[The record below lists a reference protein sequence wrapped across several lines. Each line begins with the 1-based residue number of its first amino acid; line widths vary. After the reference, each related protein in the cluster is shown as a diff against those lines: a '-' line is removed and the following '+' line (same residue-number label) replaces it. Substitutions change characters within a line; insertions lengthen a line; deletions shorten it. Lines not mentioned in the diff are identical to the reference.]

1 MSYVP
6 SAPPVG
12 DEIFLLKMGEMV
24 LKGLNRRT
32 FEERLM
38 GNARRRLQKY
48 GKFRI
53 YSRQS
58 ITYVEPKEAGCDMDG
73 AFATLSR
80 LFGVVGLSRAKACE
94 KTPEAIL
101 ETAKTYLH
109 DDLMAARTFKVES
122 KRSDKTFPMT
132 SIQLS
137 QYVGGELNEAFPH
150 IQADMHHPELT
161 VHVEVRDFAA
171 YVHGDPAPGAGGL
184 PVGVGGKAVSLL
196 SGGIDSP
203 VASWMMAKRGVALE
217 MVHFFSYPYTSPEA
231 KDKVLT
237 LAQLLTPWCGRL
249 TVHVVPFTK
258 IQEQLRLHCPEAL
271 FTLLMRRFMMRI
283 SERVAQRV
291 GAHGL
296 ITGESLGQVASQTME
311 AMAVTGQVC
320 TLPVFRP
327 LVGMDKE
334 EIVQI
339 ARKIGTFET
348 SILPYED
355 CCTVFTPR
363 HPKTHPKLEEITE
376 AEAALDIE
384 ALVEEAVQGIERVVL
399 DP

>member
-1 MSYVP
+1 MSDR
-6 SAPPVG
+6 AHATPPVG
-12 DEIFLLKMGEMV
+12 DEIFLLKLGEMV
-24 LKGLNRRT
+24 LKGLNRHH
-32 FEERLM
+32 FEDRLM
-38 GNARRRLQKY
+38 QNARRRLQKY

-58 ITYVEPKEAGCDMDG
+58 ITYVEPLEPDCDMDG
-73 AFATLSR
+73 AFVSLSQ

-94 KTPEAIL
+94 KSPEAIV
-101 ETAKTYLH
+101 EAAKTYLKE
-109 DDLMAARTFKVES
+109 DLLQAETFKVES
-122 KRSDKTFPMT
+122 KRSDKSFPLS

-137 QYVGGELNEAFPH
+137 QFVGGELDEAFPH
-150 IQADMHHPELT
+150 LKPDMHTPDVV
-161 VHVEVRDFAA
+161 VHVEIRDFSA
-171 YVHGDPAPGAGGL
+171 YVHANPTPGAGGL
-184 PVGVGGKAVSLL
+184 PVGMGGKAVSLL

-231 KDKVLT
+231 KEKVLD
-237 LAQLLTPWCGRL
+237 LARLITPWCGRL
-249 TVHVVPFTK
+249 TVHVVPFTE
-258 IQEQLRLHCPEAL
+258 IQEELRRACPEAL

-296 ITGESLGQVASQTME
+296 VTGESLGQVASQTME

-327 LVGMDKE
+327 VVGMDKE
-334 EIVQI
+334 EIIRI

-363 HPKTHPKLEEITE
+363 HPKTRPDLAEILE
-376 AEAALDIE
+376 AEAKLDTE
-384 ALVEEAVQGIERVVL
+384 ALIERAVSGIERVTL
-399 DP
+399 G